1 MSMLKYQGLILK
13 MWNALAVKDRIKKCA
28 KVVEDY
34 ELQQEDRQIELR
46 MYKVRWIWYHT
57 ILGIELAAV
66 FVVLVGIYL
75 KL

>member
-1 MSMLKYQGLILK
+1 M
-13 MWNALAVKDRIKKCA
+13 KDRIRKWA

-34 ELQQEDRQIELR
+34 ELLQEDRRIELR

-66 FVVLVGIYL
+66 FIVLLGIYL

>member
-1 MSMLKYQGLILK
+1 M
-13 MWNALAVKDRIKKCA
+13 KDRIKKWA
-28 KVVEDY
+28 QVVEDY
-34 ELQQEDRQIELR
+34 ELQQEDRRIELR

-66 FVVLVGIYL
+66 FIVLLAIYL

>member
-1 MSMLKYQGLILK
+1 
-13 MWNALAVKDRIKKCA
+13 MWSVYVVKDRIRKWA
-28 KVVEDY
+28 RVVEDY

-57 ILGIELAAV
+57 VLGVELAAV

>member
-1 MSMLKYQGLILK
+1 M
-13 MWNALAVKDRIKKCA
+13 KDRIKKSA

-34 ELQQEDRQIELR
+34 ELQQEDRRIELR

-57 ILGIELAAV
+57 MLGIELAAV
-66 FVVLVGIYL
+66 FIVLLAIYL

>member
-1 MSMLKYQGLILK
+1 M
-13 MWNALAVKDRIKKCA
+13 KDRLKKWA
-28 KVVEDY
+28 QVVEDY

-66 FVVLVGIYL
+66 FMVLLAIYL

>member
-1 MSMLKYQGLILK
+1 
-13 MWNALAVKDRIKKCA
+13 VKDRIRKWA

-34 ELQQEDRQIELR
+34 ELQQEDRRIELR

-66 FVVLVGIYL
+66 FIVLLAIYL

>member
-1 MSMLKYQGLILK
+1 M
-13 MWNALAVKDRIKKCA
+13 KDRIKKWA

-34 ELQQEDRQIELR
+34 ELQQEDRRIELR

-66 FVVLVGIYL
+66 FIVLLAIYL

>member
-1 MSMLKYQGLILK
+1 M
-13 MWNALAVKDRIKKCA
+13 KDRLKKWA
-28 KVVEDY
+28 QVVEDY

-46 MYKVRWIWYHT
+46 IYKVRWIWYHT

-66 FVVLVGIYL
+66 FMVLLAIYL

>member
-1 MSMLKYQGLILK
+1 M
-13 MWNALAVKDRIKKCA
+13 KDRIRKWA

-34 ELQQEDRQIELR
+34 ELQQEDRRIELR

-57 ILGIELAAV
+57 MLGIELAAV
-66 FVVLVGIYL
+66 FLILLAIYL

>member
-1 MSMLKYQGLILK
+1 M
-13 MWNALAVKDRIKKCA
+13 KDRLKKWA
-28 KVVEDY
+28 QVVEDY

-57 ILGIELAAV
+57 VLGVELAAV

>member
-1 MSMLKYQGLILK
+1 M
-13 MWNALAVKDRIKKCA
+13 KDRIKRWA

-34 ELQQEDRQIELR
+34 ELQQEDRRIELR

-66 FVVLVGIYL
+66 FIVLLAIYL

>member
-1 MSMLKYQGLILK
+1 M
-13 MWNALAVKDRIKKCA
+13 KDRLKKWA

-57 ILGIELAAV
+57 VLGVELAAV

>member
-1 MSMLKYQGLILK
+1 
-13 MWNALAVKDRIKKCA
+13 VKDRLKKWA
-28 KVVEDY
+28 QVVEDY

-66 FVVLVGIYL
+66 FIVLLAIYL

>member
-1 MSMLKYQGLILK
+1 
-13 MWNALAVKDRIKKCA
+13 VKDRLKKWA
-28 KVVEDY
+28 QVVEDY

-57 ILGIELAAV
+57 VLGVELAAV

>member
-1 MSMLKYQGLILK
+1 M
-13 MWNALAVKDRIKKCA
+13 KDRIRKWA

-34 ELQQEDRQIELR
+34 ELQQEDRRIELR

-57 ILGIELAAV
+57 MLGIELAAV
-66 FVVLVGIYL
+66 FLVLLGIYL

>member
-1 MSMLKYQGLILK
+1 MR
-13 MWNALAVKDRIKKCA
+13 DRIKKWA
-28 KVVEDY
+28 QVVEDY

-57 ILGIELAAV
+57 VLGIELAAV
-66 FVVLVGIYL
+66 FVVLVGIYV

>member
-1 MSMLKYQGLILK
+1 
-13 MWNALAVKDRIKKCA
+13 VKDRIRKWA

-34 ELQQEDRQIELR
+34 ELQQEDRRIELR

-57 ILGIELAAV
+57 MLGIELAAV
-66 FVVLVGIYL
+66 FLVLLAIYF